1 MRTIQGMYKTANTTQ
16 LVPLETFLLEEG
28 KVYITDAITDE
39 SANAFMQQIM
49 YLEQKYPNRAIHIY
63 INSPGGVID
72 AGLAIR
78 DIIKGLEK
86 RNMEGVFCETKED
99 ALTKALSYIEEG
111 SSVTWGG
118 SMSISEIGLMDAVKN
133 GNYEIIDRSVAKNY
147 DEQREIFSKAVLAD
161 YYLMS
166 SNAITLDGELI
177 NIDGTG
183 NRVAC
188 LTYGP
193 KNVIMI
199 VGMNKVVNDVED
211 GIKRV
216 RNFASPPNTL
226 RLGLKTPCSMTGR
239 CGNCYGDTCICSQ
252 IVVTRRQ
259 SAAMRG
265 RIKIIL
271 VGESL
276 GY

>member
-1 MRTIQGMYKTANTTQ
+1 M
-16 LVPLETFLLEEG
+16 FLNEATKL
-28 KVYITDAITDE
+28 
-39 SANAFMQQIM
+39 
-49 YLEQKYPNRAIHIY
+49 RAQT
-63 INSPGGVID
+63 
-72 AGLAIR
+72 
-78 DIIKGLEK
+78 IIKGLEK

-99 ALTKALSYIEEG
+99 ALAKTLSYIEEG

-199 VGMNKVVNDVED
+199 VGMNKVANDVED

-239 CGNCYGDTCICSQ
+239 CGDCYGDTCICSQ

-265 RIKIIL
+265 RIKVIL

>member
-1 MRTIQGMYKTANTTQ
+1 MFLKEAEKLRAKT
-16 LVPLETFLLEEG
+16 
-28 KVYITDAITDE
+28 
-39 SANAFMQQIM
+39 
-49 YLEQKYPNRAIHIY
+49 
-63 INSPGGVID
+63 
-72 AGLAIR
+72 
-78 DIIKGLEK
+78 IIKGLEK

-99 ALTKALSYIEEG
+99 ALSKALSYIEEG
-111 SSVTWGG
+111 FSVTWGG
-118 SMSISEIGLMDAVKN
+118 SMSIEEIGLMDAVKN
-133 GNYEIIDRSVAKNY
+133 GNYKVIDRSVAKNY
-147 DEQREIFSKAVLAD
+147 EEQREIFSKAVLAD

-239 CGNCYGDTCICSQ
+239 CGDCYGDTCICSQ

-259 SAAMRG
+259 SAMMKDRV
-265 RIKIIL
+265 KVIL

>member
-1 MRTIQGMYKTANTTQ
+1 MFLKEAEKLRAKT
-16 LVPLETFLLEEG
+16 
-28 KVYITDAITDE
+28 
-39 SANAFMQQIM
+39 
-49 YLEQKYPNRAIHIY
+49 
-63 INSPGGVID
+63 
-72 AGLAIR
+72 
-78 DIIKGLEK
+78 IIKGLEK

-99 ALTKALSYIEEG
+99 ALSKALSYIEEG

-118 SMSISEIGLMDAVKN
+118 SMSIEEIGLMDAVKN
-133 GNYEIIDRSVAKNY
+133 GNYKVIDRSVAKNY
-147 DEQREIFSKAVLAD
+147 EKQREIFSKAVLAD

-239 CGNCYGDTCICSQ
+239 CGDCYGDTCICSQ

-259 SAAMRG
+259 SAMMKDRV
-265 RIKIIL
+265 KVIL

>member
-1 MRTIQGMYKTANTTQ
+1 MFLKEAEKLRAKT
-16 LVPLETFLLEEG
+16 
-28 KVYITDAITDE
+28 
-39 SANAFMQQIM
+39 
-49 YLEQKYPNRAIHIY
+49 
-63 INSPGGVID
+63 
-72 AGLAIR
+72 
-78 DIIKGLEK
+78 IIKGLEK

-99 ALTKALSYIEEG
+99 ALSKALSYIEEG

-118 SMSISEIGLMDAVKN
+118 SMSIEEIGLMDAVKN
-133 GNYEIIDRSVAKNY
+133 GNYKVIDRSVAKNY
-147 DEQREIFSKAVLAD
+147 EEQREIFSKAVLAD

-239 CGNCYGDTCICSQ
+239 CGDCYGDTCICSQ

-265 RIKIIL
+265 RIKVIL

>member
-1 MRTIQGMYKTANTTQ
+1 M
-16 LVPLETFLLEEG
+16 FLNEATKL
-28 KVYITDAITDE
+28 
-39 SANAFMQQIM
+39 
-49 YLEQKYPNRAIHIY
+49 RAQT
-63 INSPGGVID
+63 
-72 AGLAIR
+72 
-78 DIIKGLEK
+78 IIKGLEK

-133 GNYEIIDRSVAKNY
+133 GNHEIIDRSVAKNY

-239 CGNCYGDTCICSQ
+239 CGDCYGDTCICSQ

>member
-1 MRTIQGMYKTANTTQ
+1 M
-16 LVPLETFLLEEG
+16 FLNEATKL
-28 KVYITDAITDE
+28 
-39 SANAFMQQIM
+39 
-49 YLEQKYPNRAIHIY
+49 RAQT
-63 INSPGGVID
+63 
-72 AGLAIR
+72 
-78 DIIKGLEK
+78 IIKGLEK

-133 GNYEIIDRSVAKNY
+133 CNYEIIDRSVAKNY

-239 CGNCYGDTCICSQ
+239 CGDCYGDTCICSQ

>member
-1 MRTIQGMYKTANTTQ
+1 M
-16 LVPLETFLLEEG
+16 FLNEATKL
-28 KVYITDAITDE
+28 
-39 SANAFMQQIM
+39 
-49 YLEQKYPNRAIHIY
+49 RAQT
-63 INSPGGVID
+63 
-72 AGLAIR
+72 
-78 DIIKGLEK
+78 IIKGLEK

-99 ALTKALSYIEEG
+99 ALAKALSYIEEG

-166 SNAITLDGELI
+166 SNAITPDGELI

-211 GIKRV
+211 GIKKV

-239 CGNCYGDTCICSQ
+239 CGDCYGDTCICSQ

-276 GY
+276 GYQIFLNNYIKRELL

>member
-1 MRTIQGMYKTANTTQ
+1 M
-16 LVPLETFLLEEG
+16 FLNEATKL
-28 KVYITDAITDE
+28 
-39 SANAFMQQIM
+39 
-49 YLEQKYPNRAIHIY
+49 RAQT
-63 INSPGGVID
+63 
-72 AGLAIR
+72 
-78 DIIKGLEK
+78 IIKGLEK

-99 ALTKALSYIEEG
+99 ALAKALSYIEEG

-147 DEQREIFSKAVLAD
+147 DEQREIFSKAVLTD

-239 CGNCYGDTCICSQ
+239 CGDCYGDTCICSQ

>member
-1 MRTIQGMYKTANTTQ
+1 M
-16 LVPLETFLLEEG
+16 FLNEATKL
-28 KVYITDAITDE
+28 
-39 SANAFMQQIM
+39 
-49 YLEQKYPNRAIHIY
+49 RAQT
-63 INSPGGVID
+63 
-72 AGLAIR
+72 
-78 DIIKGLEK
+78 IIKGLEK

-99 ALTKALSYIEEG
+99 ALAKTLSYIEEG

-239 CGNCYGDTCICSQ
+239 CGDCYGDTCICSQ

-265 RIKIIL
+265 RIKVIL

-276 GY
+276 GYQIFLNNYIKRELL

>member
-1 MRTIQGMYKTANTTQ
+1 M
-16 LVPLETFLLEEG
+16 FLNEATKL
-28 KVYITDAITDE
+28 
-39 SANAFMQQIM
+39 
-49 YLEQKYPNRAIHIY
+49 RAQT
-63 INSPGGVID
+63 
-72 AGLAIR
+72 
-78 DIIKGLEK
+78 IIKGLEK

-99 ALTKALSYIEEG
+99 ALAKALSYIEEG
-111 SSVTWGG
+111 SCVTWGG
-118 SMSISEIGLMDAVKN
+118 SMSIEEVGLMDAVKN
-133 GNYEIIDRSVAKNY
+133 GNYEVIDRSVAKNY

-239 CGNCYGDTCICSQ
+239 CGDCYGDTCICSQ

-259 SAAMRG
+259 SAAMKG
-265 RIKIIL
+265 RIKVIL

>member
-1 MRTIQGMYKTANTTQ
+1 M
-16 LVPLETFLLEEG
+16 FLNEATKL
-28 KVYITDAITDE
+28 
-39 SANAFMQQIM
+39 
-49 YLEQKYPNRAIHIY
+49 RAQT
-63 INSPGGVID
+63 
-72 AGLAIR
+72 
-78 DIIKGLEK
+78 IIKGLEK

-99 ALTKALSYIEEG
+99 ALAKALSYIEEG

-118 SMSISEIGLMDAVKN
+118 SMSISEIGLIDAVKN
-133 GNYEIIDRSVAKNY
+133 GNYELIDRSVAQKY
-147 DEQREIFSKAVLAD
+147 DEQREICSKAVLAD

-239 CGNCYGDTCICSQ
+239 CGDCYGDTCICSQ